1 MKLSKNFT
9 LAELTKS
16 NTALRLGI
24 DNTPNK
30 EGIYKLR
37 ILATTLLQPLRN
49 YVGPIRVTSGFRSV
63 ALNKAITGRSDYI
76 SQHSKCE
83 AVDLQHI
90 TRGKSDN
97 LKIFNALISLGLEYD
112 QCILE
117 FGGAT
122 GTEDSKC
129 PDWIHISYSLD
140 YNRHQ
145 ILVAYKDKNNKTKY
159 RKPLN
164 YIV

>member
-1 MKLSKNFT
+1 MLK
-9 LAELTKS
+9 ELTKS

-63 ALNKAITGRSDYI
+63 ALNSAIGGSNK
-76 SQHSKCE
+76 SQHTKCE

-117 FGGAT
+117 YGGAT
-122 GTEDSKC
+122 ETEDSKC

-164 YIV
+164 YIG

>member
-9 LAELTKS
+9 LAELTNS

-63 ALNKAITGRSDYI
+63 ALNSAIGGSNK
-76 SQHSKCE
+76 SQHTKCE

-90 TRGKSDN
+90 TRGKSEN

-122 GTEDSKC
+122 ETEDSKC

-164 YIV
+164 YIG

>member
-1 MKLSKNFT
+1 MRLSKNFT
-9 LAELTKS
+9 LAELTNS

-63 ALNKAITGRSDYI
+63 ALNSAIGGSNK
-76 SQHSKCE
+76 SQHTKCE

-97 LKIFNALISLGLEYD
+97 LKIFNALISLGIEYD

-122 GTEDSKC
+122 ETEDSKC

-164 YIV
+164 YIG

>member
-1 MKLSKNFT
+1 MRLSKNFT

-63 ALNKAITGRSDYI
+63 ALNSAIGGSNK
-76 SQHSKCE
+76 SQHTKCE

-90 TRGKSDN
+90 TRGKSEN

-122 GTEDSKC
+122 ETEDSKC

-164 YIV
+164 YI

>member
-1 MKLSKNFT
+1 MKLSKNFI
-9 LAELTKS
+9 LKELTKS

-63 ALNKAITGRSDYI
+63 ALNSAIGGSNK
-76 SQHSKCE
+76 SQHTKCE

-117 FGGAT
+117 YGGAT
-122 GTEDSKC
+122 ETEDSKC

-164 YIV
+164 YIG

>member
-1 MKLSKNFT
+1 MRLSKNFT

-63 ALNKAITGRSDYI
+63 ALNSAIGGSNK
-76 SQHSKCE
+76 SQHTKCE

-90 TRGKSDN
+90 TRGKSEN

-122 GTEDSKC
+122 ETEDSKC

-164 YIV
+164 YIG

>member
-1 MKLSKNFT
+1 MRLSKNFT
-9 LAELTKS
+9 LAELTNS

-49 YVGPIRVTSGFRSV
+49 YVGPIRVTSGYRSV
-63 ALNKAITGRSDYI
+63 ALNSAIGGSNK
-76 SQHSKCE
+76 SQHTKCE

-90 TRGKSDN
+90 TRGKSEN

-122 GTEDSKC
+122 ETEDSKC

-164 YIV
+164 YIG

>member
-37 ILATTLLQPLRN
+37 IMATTLLQPLRN
-49 YVGPIRVTSGFRSV
+49 NIGPIRVTSGFRSV
-63 ALNKAITGRSDYI
+63 ALNSAIGGSNK
-76 SQHSKCE
+76 SQHTKCE

-117 FGGAT
+117 YGGAT
-122 GTEDSKC
+122 ETEDSKC

-140 YNRHQ
+140 NNRHE

-164 YIV
+164 YIG

>member
-49 YVGPIRVTSGFRSV
+49 YAGPIRVTSGFRSV
-63 ALNKAITGRSDYI
+63 ALNSAIGGSNK
-76 SQHSKCE
+76 SQHTKCE

-117 FGGAT
+117 FGSAT
-122 GTEDSKC
+122 ETEDSKC

-164 YIV
+164 YIG

>member
-1 MKLSKNFT
+1 MRLSKNFT

-49 YVGPIRVTSGFRSV
+49 YVGPIRVTSGYRSV
-63 ALNKAITGRSDYI
+63 ALNSAIGGSNK
-76 SQHSKCE
+76 SQHTKCE

-122 GTEDSKC
+122 ETEDSKC

-164 YIV
+164 YIG

>member
-63 ALNKAITGRSDYI
+63 ALNSAIGGSNK
-76 SQHSKCE
+76 SQHTKCE

-122 GTEDSKC
+122 ETEDSKC
-129 PDWIHISYSLD
+129 PDWVHISYSLD
-140 YNRHQ
+140 YNRQQ

-164 YIV
+164 YIA

>member
-9 LAELTKS
+9 LKELTKS

-63 ALNKAITGRSDYI
+63 ALNSAIGGSNK
-76 SQHSKCE
+76 SQHTKCE

-122 GTEDSKC
+122 ETEDSKC

-164 YIV
+164 YI

>member
-1 MKLSKNFT
+1 MILSKNFT

-63 ALNKAITGRSDYI
+63 ALNSAIGGSNK
-76 SQHSKCE
+76 SQHTKCE

-122 GTEDSKC
+122 ETEDSKC
-129 PDWIHISYSLD
+129 PDWIHISYSLN

-164 YIV
+164 YIG

>member
-1 MKLSKNFT
+1 MRLSKNFT
-9 LAELTKS
+9 LAELTNS

-63 ALNKAITGRSDYI
+63 ALNSAIGGSNK
-76 SQHSKCE
+76 SQHTKCE

-90 TRGKSDN
+90 TRGKSEN

-122 GTEDSKC
+122 ETEDSKC

-164 YIV
+164 YIG

>member
-1 MKLSKNFT
+1 MILSKNFT

-63 ALNKAITGRSDYI
+63 ALNSAIGGSNK
-76 SQHSKCE
+76 SQHTKCE

-122 GTEDSKC
+122 ETEDSKC

-164 YIV
+164 YI

>member
-1 MKLSKNFT
+1 MTLSKNFT

-49 YVGPIRVTSGFRSV
+49 YVGAIRVTSGFRSV
-63 ALNKAITGRSDYI
+63 ALNSAIGGSNK
-76 SQHSKCE
+76 SQHTKCE

-122 GTEDSKC
+122 ETEDSKC
-129 PDWIHISYSLD
+129 PNWIHISYSLD
-140 YNRHQ
+140 YNRHE

-164 YIV
+164 YIG